1 MSREIFANVLRF
13 VLLFLVQG
21 LLLVNVDLMDG
32 KAQVFLYVL
41 FVLMLPFRISTIGLM
56 GLAFL
61 MGIAVDMFYDSAG
74 LHASASVLTAFVRPY
89 FIRLF
94 TPRDDYDV
102 NDRPSISRM
111 GFLWFLKYSAALIY
125 IHCLWL
131 YLLEAFT
138 FSAFFGTLFKVFMTW
153 GITLMISII
162 VVNLF
167 AQKRIER

>member
-1 MSREIFANVLRF
+1 MTREIIANVLRF
-13 VLLFLVQG
+13 LALFLIQG
-21 LLLVNVDLMDG
+21 LLLVNVDLLDG

-41 FVLMLPFRISTIGLM
+41 FILMLPFRISTISLM

-74 LHASASVLTAFVRPY
+74 LHASACVLTAFVRPY
-89 FIRLF
+89 FVSIF

-111 GFLWFLKYSAALIY
+111 GFMWFLKYSAALIL

-131 YLLEAFT
+131 FLLEAFT
-138 FSAFFGTLFKVFMTW
+138 LSTLFDTLFKVVTTW
-153 GITLMISII
+153 GITLLISI
-162 VVNLF
+162 VVLYLF